1 MLIPE
6 DLLYTKAHLWIKKV
20 EDGLL
25 IGVTDFAQ
33 ESMGDLEYLDLP
45 QVGAQLNKDSCF
57 GGAETSKSVNDLFA
71 PLDAVVADVNEVL
84 AKNPE
89 IINDSPYDEGWILRV
104 VDYRAEDID
113 QLLDAQAYRETLD

>member
-33 ESMGDLEYLDLP
+33 ESMGALEYLDLP
-45 QVGAQLNKDSCF
+45 QVGALLNKDSCF

-84 AKNPE
+84 EKNPE

-104 VDYRAEDID
+104 VDYKAEDID